1 MPDKLTKDYNRLYLD
16 YVRRHASIDYQSRI
30 PDVNKANMAQIGTKI
45 MNYEPAYNEFL
56 DTLVNVIAE
65 QKVRGVIWNN
75 PLKEF
80 KRGELAIG
88 GTISEIYVDIIDGQP
103 WKQDVD
109 YESMFARRLPRVEES
124 FYSTNRQQFYP
135 ISISDAVVR
144 RAFLKPN
151 GLDSLISAFM
161 SSPLSADEQDEFLS
175 TMNLFREHENEHGF
189 YKIKIPDITSLAAPE
204 ANVKAALKAFK
215 AAASTLG
222 FLNRKFNVLKVAN
235 HSKISDLHL
244 FLTPEARAN
253 IDIEALAYMFHIDKA
268 EIPFRVHEG
277 MQEHFNIP
285 GFQAAL
291 VDKNFFVIADTL
303 IRNGKVRNEFGLY
316 ENRVFHHHQIFGTSL
331 FANAILFTSNEVT
344 PETNMQRSTVTGL
357 GETLTITDPETGNA
371 VTEVLKGHIYQL
383 SADILVND
391 PKLLGNHGIIWSM
404 SPSSSNRTYVTE
416 DGVLHVG
423 RNENWADLGV
433 DAKVEDARSI
443 SKHYGIKVKQS

>member
-1 MPDKLTKDYNRLYLD
+1 
-16 YVRRHASIDYQSRI
+16 
-30 PDVNKANMAQIGTKI
+30 
-45 MNYEPAYNEFL
+45 
-56 DTLVNVIAE
+56 
-65 QKVRGVIWNN
+65 
-75 PLKEF
+75 
-80 KRGELAIG
+80 
-88 GTISEIYVDIIDGQP
+88 
-103 WKQDVD
+103 
-109 YESMFARRLPRVEES
+109 
-124 FYSTNRQQFYP
+124 
-135 ISISDAVVR
+135 
-144 RAFLKPN
+144 
-151 GLDSLISAFM
+151 
-161 SSPLSADEQDEFLS
+161 
-175 TMNLFREHENEHGF
+175 
-189 YKIKIPDITSLAAPE
+189 
-204 ANVKAALKAFK
+204 
-215 AAASTLG
+215 
-222 FLNRKFNVLKVAN
+222 
-235 HSKISDLHL
+235 
-244 FLTPEARAN
+244 
-253 IDIEALAYMFHIDKA
+253 
-268 EIPFRVHEG
+268 

-344 PETNMQRSTVTGL
+344 PETNMRRSSVTGL

-383 SADILVND
+383 SAEILVDD

-433 DAKVEDARSI
+433 DAKVEEARSI

>member
-30 PDVNKANMAQIGTKI
+30 PDVNKANMAQIGSKI

-303 IRNGKVRNEFGLY
+303 IRN
-316 ENRVFHHHQIFGTSL
+316 
-331 FANAILFTSNEVT
+331 ANAILFTSNEVT
-344 PETNMQRSTVTGL
+344 PETNMKRSAVTGL

-383 SADILVND
+383 SVDILVDD

-404 SPSSSNRTYVTE
+404 SPSSSSRTYVTE

-443 SKHYGIKVKQS
+443 SKHYGIKVKQF